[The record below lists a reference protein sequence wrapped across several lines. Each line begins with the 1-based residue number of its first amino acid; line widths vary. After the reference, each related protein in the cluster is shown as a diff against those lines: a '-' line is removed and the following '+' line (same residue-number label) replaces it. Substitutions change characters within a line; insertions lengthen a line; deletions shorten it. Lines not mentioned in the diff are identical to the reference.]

1 MSLVLNTNLDALIAQ
16 NSLTTSGNQ
25 LTTALQQLSS
35 GLQIN
40 SAANNAA
47 GYAIAQGMTS
57 QINGLNTAINNT
69 NDGVSLTQT
78 AQGSLQQITNDL
90 QTMRNLAVQSLNA
103 TNSAQDRQD
112 LNQQF
117 QQLAADINQVAQTAS
132 FNGVNLLDGSFQG
145 ATFQVGAN
153 VGQSITVSS
162 VASASTS
169 AIGNYYNGVAPA
181 GSVSVQTAS
190 GSTLYA
196 TAATPGTYSASGLQ
210 TSLGTAVPGSSVT
223 LNVSVNGKNYTTNA
237 ISLTGSASTDLQSIA
252 ASINQALSSAGG
264 LAATVNSAGTGIQI
278 SGTAAAGTGSVVSFS
293 VASAT
298 NASGTS
304 VTAGSATLQNL
315 GVASTDIVGAY
326 ATGATAPTNG
336 VTGPTVSDSIAKTA
350 TATASESASGTYTVT
365 INGTQYSS
373 GPVSGLTGTAASD
386 ATAIA
391 NALGGASTT
400 FTAAGYKVVA
410 NSSGNLTIT
419 SKNGSFVVNSD
430 SFTAG
435 LHTSGTFTQG
445 FHNNDS
451 SVTTAGQT
459 GQTSAISS
467 TVQYLSG
474 LNVNTVGNSNLTLI
488 SIDNALQQIA
498 TTGAQLGAYQN
509 RFQAAVTGLQTDS
522 QNLSAAKSQ
531 IVDTNYAQA
540 TSSLSKAQILQQA
553 GTAMVAQANIIP
565 QNILT
570 LLQKLP

>member
-1 MSLVLNTNLDALIAQ
+1 MSLVLNTNIDALIAQ

-57 QINGLNTAINNT
+57 QINGLNTAVNNT

-103 TNSAQDRQD
+103 TNSAQDRAD

-132 FNGVNLLDGSFQG
+132 FNGVNLLNGSFQG

-162 VASASTS
+162 VASASTT
-169 AIGNYYNGVAPA
+169 AIGNYYNGSALTTGTA
-181 GSVSVQTAS
+181 SVQTAS

-196 TAATPGTYSASGLQ
+196 TAATQGSYNASSTGLAGS
-210 TSLGTAVPGSSVT
+210 TGLNTAVAGSSVT
-223 LNVSVNGKNYTTNA
+223 LNVTVNGTNYTTNA
-237 ISLTGSASTDLQSIA
+237 ISLTGNQSTDLQSIA
-252 ASINQALSSAGG
+252 ASINQALSSTGG
-264 LAATVNSAGTGIQI
+264 LAATVNGAGTGIQI

-298 NASGTS
+298 NASGNSITP
-304 VTAGSATLQNL
+304 GSSTLQNL
-315 GVASTDIVGAY
+315 GVDSTNVVGTYSSGAHLPTNIYSSALGGTITAAGTGSFSVKIGGTSYSTGTINLVTTASSNAATVAGALNTALAGTGY
-326 ATGATAPTNG
+326 TATNTAGSTTISIKSTATGATFA
-336 VTGPTVSDSIAKTA
+336 VTAG
-350 TATASESASGTYTVT
+350 
-365 INGTQYSS
+365 
-373 GPVSGLTGTAASD
+373 
-386 ATAIA
+386 
-391 NALGGASTT
+391 T
-400 FTAAGYKVVA
+400 FTAGTA
-410 NSSGNLTIT
+410 T
-419 SKNGSFVVNSD
+419 GSMSL
-430 SFTAG
+430 TAG
-435 LHTSGTFTQG
+435 NSTLTPGTPGTTPETS
-445 FHNNDS
+445 
-451 SVTTAGQT
+451 
-459 GQTSAISS
+459 SA
-467 TVQYLSG
+467 VQYLSG

-498 TTGAQLGAYQN
+498 TTGAQLGAFQN